1 MFMGMTMKTL
11 YLLRHAKSSWSDAS
25 LGDHDRP
32 LNSRGYHAAPL
43 MGAFLREGGHTPD
56 FVLCST
62 AARTRQTLAA
72 VLEELDVEPAI
83 DWDGDLYLAG
93 PQEMLDLL
101 RAVPDTVESVLMVAH
116 NPGTAI
122 LADALCA
129 QGEAT
134 ALALMRTKYPTAGLA
149 IIDLEVDRWE
159 ETRSDCGRLV
169 SFTRPRDLE

>member
-1 MFMGMTMKTL
+1 MFMGISMKTL
-11 YLLRHAKSSWSDAS
+11 YLLRHAKSSWGDPS
-25 LGDHDRP
+25 LADHDRP
-32 LNSRGYHAAPL
+32 LNDRGRQAAPM
-43 MGAFLREGGHTPD
+43 MGAFLREGGHLPD

-93 PQEMLDLL
+93 PNEMLNLL
-101 RAVPDTVESVLMVAH
+101 QAVPDTVESVLMVAH
-116 NPGTAI
+116 NPGTAV

-129 QGEAT
+129 QGEAVT
-134 ALALMRTKYPTAGLA
+134 LNLMRIKFPTAGLA

-159 ETRSDCGRLV
+159 EVRNDCGRLR
-169 SFTRPRDLE
+169 SFTRPRDL